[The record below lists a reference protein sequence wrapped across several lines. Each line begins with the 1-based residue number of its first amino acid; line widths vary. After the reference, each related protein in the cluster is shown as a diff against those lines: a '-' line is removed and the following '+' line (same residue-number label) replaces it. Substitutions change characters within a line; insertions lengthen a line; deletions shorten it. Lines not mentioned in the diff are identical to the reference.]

1 MSLNVEVKQAYSIIA
16 LITVDF
22 LTKFLT
28 KFKTI
33 LFLQMPIL
41 SIFRYSAQDIVIL
54 LYVIPNIETIGG
66 YL

>member
-22 LTKFLT
+22 LTKSLT

-54 LYVIPNIETIGG
+54 LYVIPNIETMVV
-66 YL
+66 YF

>member
-1 MSLNVEVKQAYSIIA
+1 MSSNIEVKQAYSIIA
-16 LITVDF
+16 LITVVF

-41 SIFRYSAQDIVIL
+41 SIFRCSAQDIVIL
-54 LYVIPNIETIGG
+54 LCVIPNIETIGV
-66 YL
+66 YF